1 MEAEAAGSHPE
12 VGSLV
17 VKEERPTALT
27 SRLDWALLARCWP
40 VVSGICWTGRP
51 VEFAVSYLPLDY
63 AWSEELGHHLDH
75 FEEEIRVRMPTSQE
89 GKTLRLSAGNGRD
102 SGSAPAL
109 TVGWSERPDGT
120 LVYTLVRRR

>member
-1 MEAEAAGSHPE
+1 M
-12 VGSLV
+12 
-17 VKEERPTALT
+17 
-27 SRLDWALLARCWP
+27 
-40 VVSGICWTGRP
+40 
-51 VEFAVSYLPLDY
+51 SYLPLDLAHDTPISQPSRAKPGPGGIY
-63 AWSEELGHHLDH
+63 ARSEELAHHLDH
-75 FEEEIRVRMPTSQE
+75 FEEEIRARMPTSQE